1 MYSHCTSCKTDLGG
15 NEVLE
20 AFPVGRRIAFDPY
33 KGRLWVLCSY
43 CRSWNLAPL
52 HDRWEAVE
60 ALERE
65 FEVAQIGASTERVSL
80 GRTRSG
86 LTLVRIG
93 RVDRLEFAGWRFGD
107 RLLSRRRKF
116 SRDLRWAGLSGL
128 AMSGVG
134 LAGFAV
140 GIPWAVYLPLAGIAA
155 GSAVDVTRV
164 TRWSRGPAL
173 RLGSGDLISYSRAMS
188 SRLTPSDSDEG
199 WALLIPNQ
207 AGKEVLATGSEAK
220 KVVRMILPHAN
231 VFGST
236 PDQVKRAVDSVE
248 RMGSTR
254 DVFRNSAEALREL
267 GKPTFAAKP
276 GSVTV
281 APPEVKLGLEI
292 AANEEL
298 ERRVLEGE
306 ASVLEGEWQE
316 AEELAAIAD
325 DLLFPSR
332 LSARLKR
339 WKERREH
346 TDAQGPR

>member
-116 SRDLRWAGLSGL
+116 SNGNGRRPRNWQRSPTICSSVGTSA
-128 AMSGVG
+128 AMEGTPEAHRCGRTLV
-134 LAGFAV
+134 
-140 GIPWAVYLPLAGIAA
+140 I
-155 GSAVDVTRV
+155 
-164 TRWSRGPAL
+164 
-173 RLGSGDLISYSRAMS
+173 
-188 SRLTPSDSDEG
+188 LTPRS
-199 WALLIPNQ
+199 AAAPLRHAFQ
-207 AGKEVLATGSEAK
+207 APA
-220 KVVRMILPHAN
+220 P
-231 VFGST
+231 
-236 PDQVKRAVDSVE
+236 RA
-248 RMGSTR
+248 
-254 DVFRNSAEALREL
+254 
-267 GKPTFAAKP
+267 
-276 GSVTV
+276 
-281 APPEVKLGLEI
+281 
-292 AANEEL
+292 
-298 ERRVLEGE
+298 
-306 ASVLEGEWQE
+306 
-316 AEELAAIAD
+316 
-325 DLLFPSR
+325 
-332 LSARLKR
+332 AR
-339 WKERREH
+339 
-346 TDAQGPR
+346 